1 MIVLGVD
8 PGLAATG
15 WGLVRRQGSRLIPLG
30 YGALTSKGE
39 LPERLSTLYTG
50 LRALIQEYGPD
61 CLSVEQVFK
70 GPNIQSLIKLSHAR
84 AAALLAGSELGL
96 AVAEY
101 TPMQI
106 KRAVTGRGAADK
118 SQVAFMVTRLL
129 GLSEAPR
136 PADASDALAAAICHL
151 NTVR

>member
-30 YGALTSKGE
+30 YGTLAGKGE
-39 LPERLSTLYTG
+39 LPERLSFIYSG
-50 LRALIQEYGPD
+50 LRAIIQEHQPD

-129 GLSEAPR
+129 GLATVPKPE
-136 PADASDALAAAICHL
+136 DASDALAAAICHL
-151 NTVR
+151 NTAR